1 MFCIFVGTDFSFCL
15 ICCIAGSCFC
25 IDITLQLLVC
35 SIQHSKPIGYVLVNR
50 VDRICQIV
58 IDPFDNLILFFIG
71 TNTGCNFL
79 MKSRIYIGEILTD
92 RLIFLNQITFRCDI
106 LVIRNQIDPVFQS
119 IRNVIGIFS
128 SCRSITSCLRSSL
141 CCISRGYST
150 GIFQRILNIGNIT
163 LQLLVCCIA
172 GLSFSKIIFIELIGN
187 RSNVFVN
194 RIDRTYQIVIDPF
207 DNLIL
212 FFIGTNTGC
221 NFLMKSRIYIG
232 EILTDRLIFLNQIT
246 FRCDILVIRNQIDV
260 ACNGLVCSIQRS
272 KPLGYVPVNRV
283 DRICQIA
290 IDSLDHLVLGLVRT
304 DPGCNFLMKSRIYIG
319 EILTDRLIFLN
330 QITFRCDILVSGFLI
345 DLVIEGIISG
355 FTGSSLIADGLLV
368 GRNIRGVIL
377 CRRLSIFQL

>member
-1 MFCIFVGTDFSFCL
+1 
-15 ICCIAGSCFC
+15 
-25 IDITLQLLVC
+25 
-35 SIQHSKPIGYVLVNR
+35 
-50 VDRICQIV
+50 
-58 IDPFDNLILFFIG
+58 
-71 TNTGCNFL
+71 

-194 RIDRTYQIVIDPF
+194 RIDRTYQTIIDPF

-212 FFIGTNTGC
+212 RSISTN
-221 NFLMKSRIYIG
+221 
-232 EILTDRLIFLNQIT
+232 
-246 FRCDILVIRNQIDV
+246 
-260 ACNGLVCSIQRS
+260 A
-272 KPLGYVPVNRV
+272 
-283 DRICQIA
+283 
-290 IDSLDHLVLGLVRT
+290 
-304 DPGCNFLMKSRIYIG
+304 GCNFLMKSRIYIG

>member
-1 MFCIFVGTDFSFCL
+1 
-15 ICCIAGSCFC
+15 
-25 IDITLQLLVC
+25 
-35 SIQHSKPIGYVLVNR
+35 
-50 VDRICQIV
+50 
-58 IDPFDNLILFFIG
+58 
-71 TNTGCNFL
+71 

-319 EILTDRLIFLN
+319 EILPDRLIFLN

>member
-1 MFCIFVGTDFSFCL
+1 
-15 ICCIAGSCFC
+15 
-25 IDITLQLLVC
+25 
-35 SIQHSKPIGYVLVNR
+35 
-50 VDRICQIV
+50 
-58 IDPFDNLILFFIG
+58 
-71 TNTGCNFL
+71 

-194 RIDRTYQIVIDPF
+194 RIDRTYQTIIDPF

-212 FFIGTNTGC
+212 RSISTNAGC

-272 KPLGYVPVNRV
+272 KPP
-283 DRICQIA
+283 
-290 IDSLDHLVLGLVRT
+290 
-304 DPGCNFLMKSRIYIG
+304 
-319 EILTDRLIFLN
+319 RL
-330 QITFRCDILVSGFLI
+330 RSC
-345 DLVIEGIISG
+345 
-355 FTGSSLIADGLLV
+355 
-368 GRNIRGVIL
+368 
-377 CRRLSIFQL
+377 